1 MRILEA
7 FGEPVSYGG
16 QENFVINALDHM
28 DRRGME
34 IDFLTPYYCDNESI
48 AERVRGFG
56 GQVYTLG
63 CGFRPGQSRIGTIR
77 PIKKFLRGRQYDIIH
92 IHSGSSS
99 MLAIYAAA
107 ARAAGID
114 RVIVHSHCTGKND
127 LRHAVSRLATVPILQ
142 KCASDFCAC
151 SEEAGR
157 WRFSHAVC
165 ESRLNVIKNG
175 IDPVAYAFDGNKRE
189 LIRSAYGVPDDA
201 VLIGIFGRLSY
212 QKNQLYMLRLLRR
225 ILDSREASDCGAH
238 DFRIEDHT
246 RYMLLFA
253 GGGEDLAM
261 LQTHARM
268 MGLED
273 RVIFAGA
280 KTNLRDY
287 YSAADVLAVPSI
299 YEGFGLV
306 VLEAQAAGLEV
317 IASDAV
323 PRIADATGLVR
334 FIPLDDREGW
344 INALTSVHL
353 RNNGT
358 AADIKDRGYSIDK
371 TAETVRFLYRQY
383 R

>member
-1 MRILEA
+1 
-7 FGEPVSYGG
+7 
-16 QENFVINALDHM
+16 
-28 DRRGME
+28 
-34 IDFLTPYYCDNESI
+34 
-48 AERVRGFG
+48 
-56 GQVYTLG
+56 
-63 CGFRPGQSRIGTIR
+63 
-77 PIKKFLRGRQYDIIH
+77 
-92 IHSGSSS
+92 

-114 RVIVHSHCTGKND
+114 RVIAHSHCTGKND

-165 ESRLNVIKNG
+165 DSRLKVIKNG

-246 RYMLLFA
+246 RYMLMFA

-280 KTNLRDY
+280 AVNISDY
-287 YSAADVLAVPSI
+287 YSAADVIAVPSQ
-299 YEGFGLV
+299 YEGLPLV

-317 IASDAV
+317 IASEAV

-344 INALTSVHL
+344 AEALTTEHM
-353 RNNGT
+353 RHRGT
-358 AADIKDRGYSIDK
+358 AAEIRGRGYSADE
-371 TAETVRFLYRQY
+371 TAGTIRSLYKSE
-383 R
+383 